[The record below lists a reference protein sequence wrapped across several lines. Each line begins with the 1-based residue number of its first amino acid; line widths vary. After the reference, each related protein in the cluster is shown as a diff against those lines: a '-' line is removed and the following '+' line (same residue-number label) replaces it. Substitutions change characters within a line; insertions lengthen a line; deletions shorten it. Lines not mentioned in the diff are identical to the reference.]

1 MRLTLTVSRAPGSS
15 PVEHPSF
22 LTSENYY
29 FYQAVDGQWLFL
41 AALDVRILLAH
52 HGGSYAALP
61 PTVCARLLELDRI
74 TQTEIIR
81 KKMKF
86 LGHLPLTGAHAT
98 I

>member
-1 MRLTLTVSRAPGSS
+1 M
-15 PVEHPSF
+15 EHPSF

-74 TQTEIIR
+74 TQTEVIR

-86 LGHLPLTGAHAT
+86 LGHLPLTGADPAM
-98 I
+98 